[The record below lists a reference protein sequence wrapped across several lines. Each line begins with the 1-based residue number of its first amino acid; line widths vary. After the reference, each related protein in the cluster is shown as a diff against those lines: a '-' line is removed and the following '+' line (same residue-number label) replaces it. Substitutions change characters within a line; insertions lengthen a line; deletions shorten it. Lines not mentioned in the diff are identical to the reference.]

1 MPFVTRLE
9 ECLEPTGSVE
19 MFTRG
24 FRKFSF
30 AHTHRLGL
38 VGLELGTT

>member
-9 ECLEPTGSVE
+9 ECLEPTFSVE

-24 FRKFSF
+24 FRFSF